1 MKGFL
6 LCVMVVLNL
15 PHGPDDSDL
24 RDNQIRDS
32 MLEHYRMSSCT
43 MSPIFE
49 QLATDILKERDD
61 VKPEECE
68 SPEAALWRVLSVD
81 TFYKRKGYRVNI
93 SRFFSVVAE
102 SIKLLAR
109 WHTMLFEV
117 SVPAIELG
125 MLSNMTLPRIK
136 LCTKGGDPDG
146 DPDTTS
152 RNKLATDERSLR
164 SCGAN
169 ALVIA
174 FSLLSDKNNRRSL
187 ACMCLLAQPCMDF
200 HGASSRTLRDVNS
213 SKVWLLEQNRGGI
226 YKHMCETMDL
236 LGDLDFLGA
245 TGFLSKASGGIEHMT
260 NDEVQH
266 DCDFAAF
273 AGAFCTSLMKARLR
287 RTLYLSGYP
296 HCFIL
301 LLGTSR
307 EQTHLIDKLRSDHQN
322 YEDLKAVPRPSA
334 LTKAYLERSP
344 FNLLSVQQVIL
355 ALKES
360 EYRVTP
366 ELTKTLDSRFS
377 TIMQSQGVEDMNNF
391 QKNGKQENGWGGRYR
406 KPQTGLAICVRKK
419 ILQNIHKFD
428 SVPTDRVGARSV
440 EPLSK
445 ADMSVIKDPSL
456 PFSNVATPSQRAPY
470 YSPSAESVG
479 QPTADLEVLASRRRS
494 GAHLDDV
501 QGIAMGFFADS
512 THCVCFRRRQ
522 DIGEQTDWFVGM
534 YHYTDSACLGWPV
547 DLVSVSTDDSWQY
560 LVWRSMSK
568 AVLILM
574 FDLKDL
580 DGFSYEWKA
589 WSWQLQTLG
598 ATTGLRPAL
607 RAFRQGPIDKLESVV
622 ARSAWWAL
630 PRSTMENVAES
641 LGIDLTG
648 AASTF
653 DVAFKLT
660 KGVLQCSDDE
670 VFTIL
675 EKRMM
680 HMAKTTLNMEE
691 VMQVDEAA
699 QCLRE
704 EDREEMQKEQKKM
717 KESNAEEKGFRKV
730 FSEKRAQARPNGAA
744 GVRAA
749 ASAYVGPKKLP
760 PLAHL
765 KQSGIK
771 QFVPPGGY
779 LWRARNS
786 NSWNSRYKSFL
797 MRSCRENAWVANA
810 TPWCRSYATHGLGG
824 PIAKALPTT
833 RSRSRI
839 CGPQLSTRSGQLLG
853 AAPPIRPRQYAA

>member
-1 MKGFL
+1 MYTIRGEACSSWCFRPSRATDRGFLPCPPQTRHTHRQVRVSTSFGGLVGFKPNASQGELPHWKSWNHITVASDQGADMVSGVFSLMYMSSIKCNVTVFFDVSHGANRDFWCAVSENSMKGFL

-15 PHGPDDSDL
+15 PHGPDDSYL
-24 RDNQIRDS
+24 RYNQIRDS

-61 VKPEECE
+61 VGPEECE

-146 DPDTTS
+146 DPDATS
-152 RNKLATDERSLR
+152 RKNLATDERSLR

-200 HGASSRTLRDVNS
+200 HGASSRALRDVNS

-334 LTKAYLERSP
+334 LAKAYLERSP
-344 FNLLSVQQVIL
+344 FNLL
-355 ALKES
+355 
-360 EYRVTP
+360 
-366 ELTKTLDSRFS
+366 
-377 TIMQSQGVEDMNNF
+377 
-391 QKNGKQENGWGGRYR
+391 
-406 KPQTGLAICVRKK
+406 
-419 ILQNIHKFD
+419 
-428 SVPTDRVGARSV
+428 
-440 EPLSK
+440 
-445 ADMSVIKDPSL
+445 
-456 PFSNVATPSQRAPY
+456 
-470 YSPSAESVG
+470 
-479 QPTADLEVLASRRRS
+479 
-494 GAHLDDV
+494 
-501 QGIAMGFFADS
+501 
-512 THCVCFRRRQ
+512 
-522 DIGEQTDWFVGM
+522 
-534 YHYTDSACLGWPV
+534 
-547 DLVSVSTDDSWQY
+547 
-560 LVWRSMSK
+560 
-568 AVLILM
+568 
-574 FDLKDL
+574 
-580 DGFSYEWKA
+580 
-589 WSWQLQTLG
+589 
-598 ATTGLRPAL
+598 
-607 RAFRQGPIDKLESVV
+607 
-622 ARSAWWAL
+622 
-630 PRSTMENVAES
+630 
-641 LGIDLTG
+641 
-648 AASTF
+648 
-653 DVAFKLT
+653 
-660 KGVLQCSDDE
+660 
-670 VFTIL
+670 
-675 EKRMM
+675 
-680 HMAKTTLNMEE
+680 
-691 VMQVDEAA
+691 
-699 QCLRE
+699 
-704 EDREEMQKEQKKM
+704 
-717 KESNAEEKGFRKV
+717 
-730 FSEKRAQARPNGAA
+730 
-744 GVRAA
+744 
-749 ASAYVGPKKLP
+749 
-760 PLAHL
+760 
-765 KQSGIK
+765 
-771 QFVPPGGY
+771 
-779 LWRARNS
+779 
-786 NSWNSRYKSFL
+786 
-797 MRSCRENAWVANA
+797 
-810 TPWCRSYATHGLGG
+810 
-824 PIAKALPTT
+824 
-833 RSRSRI
+833 
-839 CGPQLSTRSGQLLG
+839 
-853 AAPPIRPRQYAA
+853 